1 MRPHRI
7 KTLLISLLVFPTC
20 PAIAVLAYS
29 QNSSQQ
35 DPASVATQSPAEAQ
49 NPTSSAEPN
58 PASGQERSASAAEQ
72 KPGSAPQERMSKQ
85 TRLELIR
92 DFETQIVYARTA
104 FPIGV
109 KGLRLK
115 DGVITP
121 GREELQQQMALFGPA
136 VKLGDPAHISY
147 VQIKDDHIRFE
158 INGGPIRA

>member
-29 QNSSQQ
+29 QNSSQP

-58 PASGQERSASAAEQ
+58 PWSGQDRSASAAE
-72 KPGSAPQERMSKQ
+72 PTAGSAPQERLSKQ

-92 DFETQIVYARTA
+92 DFVTQVVNVLTA
-104 FPIGV
+104 CRIGRH
-109 KGLRLK
+109 G
-115 DGVITP
+115 
-121 GREELQQQMALFGPA
+121 F
-136 VKLGDPAHISY
+136 
-147 VQIKDDHIRFE
+147 
-158 INGGPIRA
+158 